1 MRVLFVYPNARGM
14 NMLPPAIAIFSSLL
28 KQEGHEC
35 RVFDT
40 TYWDIPEEGLID
52 SEKFKEKNLHVRPY
66 LKPPVDVT
74 LKTTNAFEEFVKEVE
89 VYDPQLIAVSST
101 EDMFPLGIKLLSKL
115 PKKTRETAD
124 EEFFRC
130 GFFETKHEQFC

>member
-74 LKTTNAFEEFVKEVE
+74 RKPQTLSRNSLKKLRR
-89 VYDPQLIAVSST
+89 LIRS
-101 EDMFPLGIKLLSKL
+101 L
-115 PKKTRETAD
+115 
-124 EEFFRC
+124 
-130 GFFETKHEQFC
+130 